1 MPPNP
6 SGGSWSEQLLT
17 GVAQSHPGVPH
28 TGLWGPYRCHSPC
41 RWVQIACPRLS
52 IDWGE
57 AFSKPLLTPYEVSSP
72 RWVSGGPLPALH
84 VALSPLSPPH
94 RQRWLLGTS
103 SGNSRTPWTS
113 MPVNPWGRGRPT
125 TQRGPPRWALGG
137 GGGPLCPLVL
147 AAMWHK
153 RHPVARSLES
163 RAGADPV
170 PSIGAHMAPSLL
182 TPCLSLQEKPP
193 ATPSLKNGTEGSR
206 SAHPPEDTATS

>member
-1 MPPNP
+1 VPPNP

-137 GGGPLCPLVL
+137 GGGPPVSLGARCHVAQAPPSGSLPGEQGWRPPGALHRGTHGPIFAYPMSVPTGE
-147 AAMWHK
+147 ATRNPQPEEWH
-153 RHPVARSLES
+153 
-163 RAGADPV
+163 
-170 PSIGAHMAPSLL
+170 
-182 TPCLSLQEKPP
+182 
-193 ATPSLKNGTEGSR
+193 
-206 SAHPPEDTATS
+206 